1 VNAGAGCPIYFG
13 FFEFTDRSTREKNMH
28 TRIDVAQD
36 SGRMPGIVF
45 TGCGLTPAAPAR
57 AESRSAASAKAR
69 AKPASRRRIVKV
81 GGKRVKTIDVHAH
94 CVIPEAMALLGLNL
108 ADQRG
113 PGIAEVGERR
123 IREMDEQGIDM
134 EALSINPQ
142 WYKAERDLV
151 TKVIRI
157 QNERLAEFCATYP
170 DRFVAFAS
178 VALQY
183 PDLAIQQL
191 VDGVKRLGLRGA
203 AVGASVAG
211 REFSD
216 AMFHPFWAKAE
227 ELGIL
232 IFIHPQSTPD
242 LAPRLRG
249 NGWLANTI
257 GNPLDTTIALSHLIF
272 EGTLDRF
279 PRLKICSAHGGGYL
293 PSYAPRSDNCL
304 RVAPDMDTG
313 VKLKKKPT
321 QYLRDLYYDT
331 LVFTSEALRH
341 LAAEVG
347 PNRLVIGTDHPIPW
361 QSKSVDHIL
370 KAPGFTDKERRMM
383 LGETAAKLLGIKP

>member
-1 VNAGAGCPIYFG
+1 
-13 FFEFTDRSTREKNMH
+13 MH
-28 TRIDVAQD
+28 TPRESTTNAA
-36 SGRMPGIVF
+36 SGMPAIAF
-45 TGCGLTPAAPAR
+45 TGCELLGAAPAR
-57 AESRSAASAKAR
+57 LQARTAAPGRAG
-69 AKPASRRRIVKV
+69 AKPASRRREVKV
-81 GGKRVKTIDVHAH
+81 GGRRVKTIDVHAH
-94 CVIPEAMALLGLNL
+94 CVIPEAMALLGVTRET
-108 ADQRG
+108 QRG
-113 PGIAEVGERR
+113 PGIDQVGPRR
-123 IREMDEQGIDM
+123 IAEMDEQGIDM
-134 EALSINPQ
+134 EAISINPQ

-151 TKVIRI
+151 TKVVKI

-183 PDLAIQQL
+183 PDLAVQQL

-211 REFSD
+211 KEFSD
-216 AMFHPFWAKAE
+216 PVFHPFWAKAE
-227 ELGIL
+227 ELGVL

-242 LAPRLRG
+242 LAPRLKG

-279 PRLKICSAHGGGYL
+279 PGLKICSAHGGGYL

-321 QYLRDLYYDT
+321 EYLRDLYYDT

-347 PNRLVIGTDHPIPW
+347 SNRLVIGTDHPIPW

-370 KAPGFTDKERRMM
+370 KTPGFTDKERRMM

>member
-183 PDLAIQQL
+183 PDLAVQQL

-211 REFSD
+211 KEFSD
-216 AMFHPFWAKAE
+216 PTFHPFWAKAE
-227 ELGIL
+227 ELGVL

-242 LAPRLRG
+242 LAPRLKG

-279 PRLKICSAHGGGYL
+279 PGLKICSAHGGGYL

-313 VKLKKKPT
+313 IKLKKKPT
-321 QYLRDLYYDT
+321 EYLRHMYYDT
-331 LVFTSEALRH
+331 LVFTPEALRH

-347 PNRLVIGTDHPIPW
+347 SNRLVIGTDHPIPW

-370 KAPGFTDKERRMM
+370 KTPGFTDRERRMM

>member
-1 VNAGAGCPIYFG
+1 MTAREALNRNAAGI
-13 FFEFTDRSTREKNMH
+13 
-28 TRIDVAQD
+28 A
-36 SGRMPGIVF
+36 F
-45 TGCGLTPAAPAR
+45 TGCDLLGAAR
-57 AESRSAASAKAR
+57 AQAR
-69 AKPASRRRIVKV
+69 PIARGKGRAGATQRRLVVAGRRREVVV
-81 GGKRVKTIDVHAH
+81 GGRRVKTIDVHAH
-94 CVIPEAMALLGLNL
+94 CVIPEAHALLGLKLEN
-108 ADQRG
+108 QRG
-113 PGIAEVGERR
+113 PGMEEVGPRR
-123 IREMDEQGIDM
+123 MREMDAQGIDM

-142 WYKAERDLV
+142 WYRAERDLAAQ
-151 TKVIRI
+151 VIKI
-157 QNERLAEFCATYP
+157 QNDRLAEFCATNP

-183 PDLAIQQL
+183 PDLAVQQL
-191 VDGVKRLGLRGA
+191 VDGVKKLGLRGA

-211 REFSD
+211 EEFYHPK
-216 AMFHPFWAKAE
+216 FHPFWAKAE
-227 ELGIL
+227 ELGVL

-242 LAPRLRG
+242 LARRFQG

-279 PRLKICSAHGGGYL
+279 PKLKICSAHGGGYL
-293 PSYAPRSDNCL
+293 PSYAPRSDNSL

-321 QYLRDLYYDT
+321 EYLRRLYYDT

-347 PNRLVIGTDHPIPW
+347 ASQLVIGTDHPIPW
-361 QSKSVDHIL
+361 QAKSVDHIL
-370 KAPGFTDKERRMM
+370 GAPGFTDAERRAM
-383 LGETAAKLLGIKP
+383 LGETAARLLRIKP

>member
-1 VNAGAGCPIYFG
+1 MHV
-13 FFEFTDRSTREKNMH
+13 RSESIKST
-28 TRIDVAQD
+28 AQL
-36 SGRMPGIVF
+36 IF
-45 TGCGLTPAAPAR
+45 TGCGLTSAAPMRAQAR
-57 AESRSAASAKAR
+57 TAEKPKAKA
-69 AKPASRRRIVKV
+69 AARRREVKV

-94 CVIPEAMALLGLNL
+94 CIIPEAYALLGLEVS
-108 ADQRG
+108 DHRG
-113 PGIAEVGERR
+113 PGIDEVGPRR
-123 IREMDEQGIDM
+123 IGEMDAQGIDI
-134 EALSINPQ
+134 EALSINPR
-142 WYKAERDLV
+142 WYRAERDLAAQV
-151 TKVIRI
+151 VRI

-183 PDLAIQQL
+183 PDLAVEQL
-191 VDGVKRLGLRGA
+191 VHGVKKLGLRGA

-211 REFSD
+211 LEFAD
-216 AMFHPFWAKAE
+216 PRFHPFWAKAE
-227 ELGIL
+227 ELGVL

-242 LAPRLRG
+242 LARRLKG
-249 NGWLANTI
+249 NGWLENTI

-279 PRLKICSAHGGGYL
+279 PGLKICSAHGGGFL

-313 VKLKKKPT
+313 VRLRKKPT
-321 QYLRDLYYDT
+321 EYLRTMYYDT

-347 PNRLVIGTDHPIPW
+347 SERLVIGTDHPIPW
-361 QSKSVDHIL
+361 QSQSVDHIL
-370 KAPGFTDKERRMM
+370 KTPGFTDKERRMM